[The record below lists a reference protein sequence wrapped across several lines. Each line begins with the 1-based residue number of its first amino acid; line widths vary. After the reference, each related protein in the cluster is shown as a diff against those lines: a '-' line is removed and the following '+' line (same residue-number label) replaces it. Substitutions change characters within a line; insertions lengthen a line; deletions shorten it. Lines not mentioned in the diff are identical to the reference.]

1 MRAIAQR
8 IDRHLSLLPPQRA
21 AKVEYLLLG
30 LLECIE
36 HEDEEAEQD
45 DMVHQPSRRAAGKE
59 ALNRIAKRG
68 GIAGIVDPVSWQRE
82 QRADR
87 PLAGR
92 DQ

>member
-8 IDRHLSLLPPQRA
+8 IDHQLSLLPPQRA
-21 AKVEYLLLG
+21 AKLEYLLVG

-36 HEDEEAEQD
+36 LEAAEKDEAVNE
-45 DMVHQPSRRAAGKE
+45 PRRRSAGKE
-59 ALNRIAKRG
+59 ALSRIAKRG
-68 GIAGIVDPVSWQRE
+68 GIADPVSWQRE

-92 DQ
+92 AQ

>member
-8 IDRHLSLLPPQRA
+8 IDHQLSLLPPQRA
-21 AKVEYLLLG
+21 AKLEYLLMG

-36 HEDEEAEQD
+36 LEAAEKDEAVNE
-45 DMVHQPSRRAAGKE
+45 PRRRAAGKE
-59 ALNRIAKRG
+59 ALSRIAERG
-68 GIAGIVDPVSWQRE
+68 GIVGIADPVSWQRE

-92 DQ
+92 DR